1 MLNRPN
7 AASDLNWYRYSHWEG
22 FDGSTICAWRRTW
35 HGPNALATPLRSYYM
50 PRVPSYCCGHSDGIP
65 GPVVYGSGCIAYANG
80 CNGCV
85 DGCGCSVGESFAMPG
100 GASCQCQ
107 NGPVSS
113 AYPPEAAIGFQPT
126 QFERLGR
133 IANELDP
140 PAAAGTPGRTQAGSR
155 VTHSLPG
162 PQLPGDRH
170 NFAPPRRKSFQLNFA
185 GSSVRDR
192 PPVADNNNVTG
203 GQSTTVFCFRI
214 EVIARRRIG
223 LR

>member
-1 MLNRPN
+1 MKRAFYKVVLQILPILGAFLMPARAGLAAECEPAECGQRP
-7 AASDLNWYRYSHWEG
+7 NWYRYSHWEG
-22 FDGSTICAWRRTW
+22 FDGSMICAWKRTW

-155 VTHSLPG
+155 
-162 PQLPGDRH
+162 
-170 NFAPPRRKSFQLNFA
+170 
-185 GSSVRDR
+185 
-192 PPVADNNNVTG
+192 
-203 GQSTTVFCFRI
+203 
-214 EVIARRRIG
+214 
-223 LR
+223 